1 MSVMCGGVNVLTNN
15 MVEIDLGKQ
24 CQLSCSLVVGVGVG
38 VVNNNPNPMPPA
50 TNPRSL
56 SPH

>member
-1 MSVMCGGVNVLTNN
+1 VLTNN

-24 CQLSCSLVVGVGVG
+24 CQLSCSLGVDVG